1 MSSDSVIVSTSVVPV
16 TEQSTRDPST
26 VINAPSETTSRAGTN
41 NIKTG
46 AVGVTVEE
54 TPAAAVPNTAP
65 EPATE
70 IIESKSTP
78 VSLWDEAYDSLKQ
91 EQPELLSKYEDLLSR
106 VLIKGKLDCNEPI
119 SFALL
124 TTQFSEREF
133 LIGPKPRQRY
143 QRCWEPDSPA

>member
-1 MSSDSVIVSTSVVPV
+1 MSTSVVPV

-26 VINAPSETTSRAGTN
+26 VINAPSETASRTGTN

-106 VLIKGKLDCNEPI
+106 VLIKGRLDCSEPI
-119 SFALL
+119 SFGLL
-124 TTQFSEREF
+124 TTPFSERK
-133 LIGPKPRQRY
+133 LPISPKPGRRH
-143 QRCWEPDSPA
+143 QRCREPDSPA